1 MRVTKTE
8 TIVISRD
15 GEKFADSVEK
25 AWREHGLF
33 VTRYDDTS
41 SIFMQYT
48 DSIVIKQSSDETLI
62 NGHLHLGRVEDE
74 QQH

>member
-25 AWREHGLF
+25 AWRANGLF

-41 SIFMQYT
+41 SIFLQYT
-48 DSIVIKQSSDETLI
+48 DSIEIKQSSVETLT
-62 NGHLHLGRVEDE
+62 NGHLHLGRDE
-74 QQH
+74 NEQ